1 MSGGGSSKPQ
11 ATPVSG
17 GEKIQASLAK
27 DQYDYYKS
35 TYVPLAQR
43 MVSEASQDFSGRL
56 AGQAGSAGMR
66 EATETLRATAMTGG
80 SMDTSSL
87 AGAITQARVGGQ
99 QQGLAERDQAR
110 LDALGV
116 GLGATADATKSLSQA
131 GQIQTEAAIQSVRDK
146 MAEQQAKAGE
156 RAALIG
162 GLASVGAT
170 YGMNKYMMSR
180 DAAAATQYKQA
191 VNRYGTKA
199 ADAMQV
205 QGTLGSVQPFLRSGV
220 RGGYKGT

>member
-1 MSGGGSSKPQ
+1 MSGGGDKPK
-11 ATPVSG
+11 ATPVSE
-17 GEKIQASLAK
+17 GEKIQAKLAK

-66 EATETLRATAMTGG
+66 EATETLRTTARTGG
-80 SMDTSSL
+80 TMDTSGL
-87 AGAITQARVGGQ
+87 AGAITQARIGGQ

-146 MAEQQAKAGE
+146 MAEQQAKNSE
-156 RAALIG
+156 REALIG

-170 YGMNKYMMSR
+170 YGMNKYMMSKDGPKGMSMAEAGKAYQSTPR
-180 DAAAATQYKQA
+180 YTQTFKQR
-191 VNRYGTKA
+191 NQMING
-199 ADAMQV
+199 
-205 QGTLGSVQPFLRSGV
+205 
-220 RGGYKGT
+220 

>member
-1 MSGGGSSKPQ
+1 MSGGGGDKP
-11 ATPVSG
+11 APTPVSK
-17 GEKIQASLAK
+17 GEKIQAQLAK

-80 SMDTSSL
+80 GMDTSGL

-99 QQGLAERDQAR
+99 QQGLAERDQSR

-170 YGMNKYMMSR
+170 YGTNKLLQMR
-180 DAAAATQYKQA
+180 DAPKAMSMAEAGKAYQSTPRYTQTFQQRNKMI
-191 VNRYGTKA
+191 N
-199 ADAMQV
+199 
-205 QGTLGSVQPFLRSGV
+205 
-220 RGGYKGT
+220 GY

>member
-1 MSGGGSSKPQ
+1 MSGGGDKPK
-11 ATPVSG
+11 ATPVSE
-17 GEKIQASLAK
+17 GEKIQAKLAK
-27 DQYDYYKS
+27 DQYDYYRS
-35 TYVPLAQR
+35 TYAPLAQR

-66 EATETLRATAMTGG
+66 EATQTLRGAAMTGA
-80 SMDTSSL
+80 SMDTSRL

-131 GQIQTEAAIQSVRDK
+131 GAIQTDAAIQSVRDK
-146 MAEQQAKAGE
+146 MAEQEAKNQE
-156 RAALIG
+156 RNALIG

-170 YGMNKYMMSR
+170 YGMNKYLQSKGGPQAMTMAEAG
-180 DAAAATQYKQA
+180 DKYKATPKFQQ
-191 VNRYGTKA
+191 NF
-199 ADAMQV
+199 MQ
-205 QGTLGSVQPFLRSGV
+205 RNKMIN
-220 RGGYKGT
+220 GY

>member
-1 MSGGGSSKPQ
+1 MSGGGDKPK
-11 ATPVSG
+11 ATPVSA

-27 DQYDYYKS
+27 EQYDYYKS
-35 TYVPLAQR
+35 TYAPLAKR
-43 MVSEASQDFSGRL
+43 MVNEASQDFSGRF

-66 EATETLRATAMTGG
+66 EATGTLRSTAMTG
-80 SMDTSSL
+80 STLDTSGL

-146 MAEQQAKAGE
+146 MMEDDAKNQE
-156 RAALIG
+156 RMALIG

-170 YGMNKYMMSR
+170 YGTKKFLASR
-180 DAAAATQYKQA
+180 DGPKAMSMAEAGEAY
-191 VNRYGTKA
+191 KA
-199 ADAMQV
+199 APRFTQSFQQRNKMIN
-205 QGTLGSVQPFLRSGV
+205 G
-220 RGGYKGT
+220 

>member
-1 MSGGGSSKPQ
+1 MGFFSGLFGGGGGGKP
-11 ATPVSG
+11 APTPVSE
-17 GEKIQASLAK
+17 GEKIQAKLAK

-35 TYVPLAQR
+35 TYTPLAQR

-66 EATETLRATAMTGG
+66 EATETLRTTAMTGG
-80 SMDTSSL
+80 SMDTSGL

-131 GQIQTEAAIQSVRDK
+131 GQIHTEAAIQSVRDK

-162 GLASVGAT
+162 GLGSVGAT
-170 YGMNKYMMSR
+170 YGMNKLLQMR
-180 DAAAATQYKQA
+180 DAP
-191 VNRYGTKA
+191 KA
-199 ADAMQV
+199 MSMAEAGKAY
-205 QGTLGSVQPFLRSGV
+205 QGTPRYTQTFQQRNKMIN
-220 RGGYKGT
+220 GY